1 MTLPKSG
8 SSLEAGT
15 ASTYRN
21 AIQALTKSGPPF
33 LVGGAYAYA
42 RYAGIE
48 RHTKDFDVFIRPDDI
63 HRALSALG
71 DAGFQTELT
80 FPHWLGKAFSG
91 DDYIDV
97 IFSSGNGTARVD
109 EQWFEHSITSDVLGL
124 PVRLCP
130 AEEMIWSKAYVMER
144 ERYDGADIAHLL
156 RVRSATLDW
165 DRLLARFEAH
175 AELLL
180 SILLL
185 FGFVYPDDRACI
197 PPPVIQTLIDRV
209 REEFAAS
216 PEHPPRCRGTLL
228 SRLQYLVDVSRW
240 GYRDARL
247 PPLGHMTAEQIAH
260 WTAAGLQEG

>member
-1 MTLPKSG
+1 MTPSKSA

-15 ASTYRN
+15 AAVYRN
-21 AIQALTKSGPPF
+21 AIRALSAGGPPF
-33 LVGGAYAYA
+33 LVGGAYAFACYS
-42 RYAGIE
+42 GIE
-48 RHTKDFDVFIRPDDI
+48 RHTKDFDVFIRPDDVD
-63 HRALSALG
+63 RALATLG
-71 DAGFQTELT
+71 AAGFQTELT

-109 EQWFEHSITSDVLGL
+109 DLWFEHSTESEVLGM

-156 RVRSATLDW
+156 RVRSASLDW
-165 DRLLARFEAH
+165 DRLLSRFDPH

-180 SILLL
+180 GIVLF

-197 PPPVIQTLIDRV
+197 PSRVLHDLMDRV
-209 REEFAAS
+209 RDRFTAA

-247 PPLGHMTAEQIAH
+247 PPLGNMTAEQIAH